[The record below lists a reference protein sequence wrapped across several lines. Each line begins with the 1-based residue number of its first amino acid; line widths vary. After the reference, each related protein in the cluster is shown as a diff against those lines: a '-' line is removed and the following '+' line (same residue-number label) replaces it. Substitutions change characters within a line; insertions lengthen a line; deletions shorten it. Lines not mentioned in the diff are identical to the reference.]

1 MFDDFIVT
9 NDESELDG
17 MTLEFLRL
25 REKQP

>member
-9 NDESELDG
+9 NDESQLDV
-17 MTLEFLRL
+17 MTNEFLKL